1 MQDLPQQER
10 KQHISEDLIEFAG
23 GLCEE
28 IFTSEK
34 PMQLI
39 EKHSAMLA
47 KITGMNADNNIVM
60 DFDEFE

>member
-1 MQDLPQQER
+1 
-10 KQHISEDLIEFAG
+10 
-23 GLCEE
+23 
-28 IFTSEK
+28 
-34 PMQLI
+34 MQLI